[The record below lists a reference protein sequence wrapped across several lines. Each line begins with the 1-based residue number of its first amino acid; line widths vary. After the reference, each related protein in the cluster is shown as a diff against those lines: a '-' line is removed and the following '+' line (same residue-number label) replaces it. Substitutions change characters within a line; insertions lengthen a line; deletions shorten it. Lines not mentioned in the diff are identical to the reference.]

1 MPFEK
6 CRASRALPVLL
17 GVMRLLTAVVEAFSD
32 RIVGLRFL

>member
-6 CRASRALPVLL
+6 CRAPVLL